1 MKRMG
6 FLIFIFIWG
15 PVYGGDWGYYVSSGT
30 VNATATYTGSASQ
43 YATLKIEMDFP
54 GQFLGREAWFNGICH
69 SGHKVNSTA
78 VLNLKKEIELN
89 INGKTVP
96 AIGML
101 GKYEVRL
108 SQSIGPVHERK
119 DFVSF
124 WTVDMYPV
132 SDCGKNGSEGYFI
145 NRFSGKNS
153 VSYKI
158 NDNIPAGSYTGS
170 VNIGK
175 LNAYREPDPQ
185 THREQ
190 YGISLYYGADIE
202 VNYTINITNS
212 CSSTPSDIVELRHR
226 NLTTTNFD
234 GDIAKSTIRL
244 TCEYPANI
252 SLSLEDDSKATGKG
266 SGNKIELP
274 IKTNKNGVESLLTVE
289 GNNLKYD
296 AGKNKSV
303 LAVGPN
309 GEELNLSS
317 LLKKTANNVTPGEY
331 SGNAVLKIAFD

>member
-1 MKRMG
+1 MKRIV
-6 FLIFIFIWG
+6 FLIFIFIG
-15 PVYGGDWGYYVSSGT
+15 EPVYGGGWGYYIDSGA
-30 VNATATYTGSASQ
+30 VNGTATYTGNASQ
-43 YATLKIEMDFP
+43 YAILDIKMTLPSEFW
-54 GQFLGREAWFNGICH
+54 GRTTWINGVCH
-69 SGHKVNSTA
+69 EGSDVNAFA
-78 VLNLKKEIELN
+78 VLNLRKEIKLN
-89 INGKTVP
+89 INGKSVS

-101 GKYEVRL
+101 GRNEVRL
-108 SQSIGPVHERK
+108 SQSIGSVYNRN

-124 WTVDMYPV
+124 WTTDHHYGAR
-132 SDCGKNGSEGYFI
+132 CGHNGAIEDFR
-145 NRFSGKNS
+145 NWFSGENH

-175 LNAYREPDPQ
+175 LNAYREPTPQ
-185 THREQ
+185 QYYEV
-190 YGISLYYGADIE
+190 YGISLAHGADVK
-202 VNYTINITNS
+202 VNYTITITNS
-212 CSSTPSDIVELRHR
+212 CSATPSNSVELRHR
-226 NLTTTNFD
+226 NLTTANFD

-252 SLSLEDDSKATGKG
+252 SLSLEDDHKAIGKG
-266 SGNKIELP
+266 HGNKIELP

-289 GNNLKYD
+289 GNHLKYD
-296 AGKNKSV
+296 ANKNKEMIT
-303 LAVGPN
+303 VGPK